1 MRLDALL
8 AAADLPAAGISILNV
23 RGDPGQAEVAFIT
36 LDSRAVEQG
45 TLFCCLTGQRQDGH
59 RFAAQAVAAGAVAL
73 LCERPLDVAVPQIVV
88 DAVRPALAPLA
99 AALYDHPSQAM
110 RVIGVTGTN
119 GKTTTTHLLAAIMRA
134 AGNETAA
141 LGTLSGVRT
150 TPEAPVLQAR
160 LAELRR
166 GGVTAVAMEV
176 SSHALTQHRVDAVH
190 FVAAT
195 FTNLSQDHLD
205 YHHTM
210 ADYFDAKARLFEPA
224 RTDLAV
230 INRDDGWGRK
240 LVGRLQPTG
249 LPIET
254 FSLDDVTDLHL
265 NIDGSRW
272 RWDGQEMGVRLGG
285 RFNVSNALAAATTAR
300 ALGIDSGAIREGLAT
315 VTSVPGRFESI
326 EAGQPFTVL
335 VDYAHT
341 PDGLEQALVSARELA
356 PGRLVVVFGC
366 GGDRDRDKRPLMGK
380 VATALA
386 DLVVLTS
393 DNPRSE
399 DPDRIIADVKGGTEG
414 PAELVIDADRA
425 RAISRA
431 LRSARPGDVVII
443 AGKGHEK
450 GQEIA
455 GRTIPFDDAEVARG
469 VLGRIVGAA
478 E

>member
-23 RGDPGQAEVAFIT
+23 RGDLRGAEVAFIT
-36 LDSRAVEQG
+36 LDSRAVEPG

-59 RFAAQAVAAGAVAL
+59 RFATQAVAAGAVAL

-88 DAVRPALAPLA
+88 DSVRPALAPLA
-99 AALYDHPSQAM
+99 ATLYDYPSQAM
-110 RVIGVTGTN
+110 TVIGITGTN
-119 GKTTTTHLLAAIMRA
+119 GKTTTTQLLAAIMRA
-134 AGNETAA
+134 AGHETAA

-166 GGVTAVAMEV
+166 AGVTAIAMEV

-190 FVAAT
+190 FAAAT

-210 ADYFDAKARLFEPA
+210 AEYFDAKARLFEPA

-230 INRDDGWGRK
+230 INRDDVWGRK
-240 LVGRLQPTG
+240 LVDRLQQTG
-249 LPIET
+249 LPTET
-254 FSLDDVTDLHL
+254 FSLDDVTDLRL
-265 NIDGSRW
+265 DIDGSQW
-272 RWDGQEMGVRLGG
+272 RWDGQEMAVRLGG
-285 RFNVSNALAAATTAR
+285 RFNISNALAAATSAR
-300 ALGIDSGAIREGLAT
+300 ALGIDGGAIREGLAT
-315 VTSVPGRFESI
+315 VTSVPGRFERVD
-326 EAGQPFTVL
+326 AGQPFTVL

-366 GGDRDRDKRPLMGK
+366 GGDRDREKRPLMGK

-399 DPDRIIADVKGGTEG
+399 DPDRIISDVKAGTEG
-414 PAELVIDADRA
+414 PAELVIDTDRA

-431 LRSARPGDVVII
+431 LRSAGPGDVVII

-469 VLGRIVGAA
+469 VLGRIVGAT